1 MGGALRQSGSI
12 AAAGIYALEHH
23 VERMAEDHAN
33 ARLFAESIANLPGVG
48 IDPATVETNIVFFDI
63 GGTGL
68 TAQEVGKRLDAHGV
82 RIGPYGGTS
91 LRAVHHLDVSRA
103 GVGEAAPPLREAG
116 VGAGGR

>member
-1 MGGALRQSGSI
+1 MGGALRQSGII

-48 IDPATVETNIVFFDI
+48 IDPATVETTIVFFDI

-68 TAQEVGKRLDAHGV
+68 KVQEVGNRVDAHGV
-82 RIGPYGGTS
+82 RCRPFWGTMIGEFP
-91 LRAVHHLDVSRA
+91 HLDVSRA
-103 GVGEAAPPLREAG
+103 EGEEEK
-116 VGAGGR
+116 GRVRV

>member
-1 MGGALRQSGSI
+1 
-12 AAAGIYALEHH
+12 
-23 VERMAEDHAN
+23 MAEDHAN

-48 IDPATVETNIVFFDI
+48 IDPAAVETNIVFFDI

-91 LRAVHHLDVSRA
+91 MRAVTHLAVSRA
-103 GVGEAAPPLREAG
+103 EAEEAAAALRTGVLEAG
-116 VGAGGR
+116 RRPGWDRPSTRP